1 MSRPTFYRLG
11 LVAPFILPSLA
22 LLLSGV
28 LSRLPEFLGAV
39 LGFALISAFVWAIP
53 YLPVVLGLLLWSRGK
68 SPEQIKRGFLL
79 APLLLAVAMAI
90 FSLLVLADD
99 GGVVSAAALAGL
111 ALLVG
116 FAFVILW
123 LGLEVL
129 LLRISDFGLRNE
141 SVKREA

>member
-1 MSRPTFYRLG
+1 MSRRTFYRLG

-39 LGFALISAFVWAIP
+39 LGFALVSAFIWAIP

-68 SPEQIKRGFLL
+68 SPERIRRCFLL

-116 FAFVILW
+116 FAFVLLW

-129 LLRISDFGLRNE
+129 LFRIVDCGFSRNSHE
-141 SVKREA
+141 T

>member
-1 MSRPTFYRLG
+1 MSRRTFYRLG
-11 LVAPFILPSLA
+11 LVAPFILPLLA

-53 YLPVVLGLLLWSRGK
+53 YLPVVFGLLLWSRGK
-68 SPEQIKRGFLL
+68 SPERIKRGFLL
-79 APLLLAVAMAI
+79 APLLLAVAMAF

-99 GGVVSAAALAGL
+99 GGVVSAVALAGL

-116 FAFVILW
+116 FAFVLLW
-123 LGLEVL
+123 LGLELL
-129 LLRISDFGLRNE
+129 LLRISDFRLRNE